1 MSTYSNE
8 TYSAI
13 LARAQGSVSDDVLK
27 TEGSLVFNAL
37 SVLAYELEKIY
48 IQMDFIGE
56 QAHASTADYEHLKLI
71 AADRGLTPKEAS
83 CAEVKATA
91 DAEVPI
97 GARANLKAYNY
108 RAVEKLEDG
117 SYRMICEEAGSGP
130 NGLKGEVTMIDFVDG
145 LNSCTITELLTPGE
159 DYESQ
164 DSFYKR
170 YLESFTTTSFAG
182 NIAAYKEQLKAVT
195 GIGGAKIYPVWN
207 GGGTVKAVLIS
218 SDFTAPSEYL
228 VSQVQGQFCPT
239 PSEGY
244 GVAPIGHVFTAAA
257 VTAES
262 VTVQTSIQFESG
274 YDYSSLKTAI
284 EDKVKEY
291 LHGLAK
297 TWEESNNL
305 TVYISR
311 LESAVLDVKGI
322 ADITGTTLNG
332 AGANLVLDADAIPI
346 FSTME
351 VTTIE

>member
-13 LARAQGSVSDDVLK
+13 LARAQGNVSDDVLK

-83 CAEVKATA
+83 HAEVKATA
-91 DAEVPI
+91 DAELPI
-97 GARANLKAYNY
+97 GTRANLKAYNY
-108 RAVEKLEDG
+108 RVAEKLEDG
-117 SYRMICEEAGSGP
+117 SYRMVCEESGSGP
-130 NGLKGEVTMIDFVDG
+130 NG

-164 DSFYKR
+164 ESFYKR
-170 YLESFTTTSFAG
+170 YLESFTATSFAG
-182 NIAAYKEQLKAVT
+182 NIAAYKEQLKTVA

-218 SDFTAPSEYL
+218 SDFTVPSEYL
-228 VSQVQGQFCPT
+228 VSQVQNQFCPT

-244 GVAPIGHVFTAAA
+244 GVAPIGHDFTAAA
-257 VTAES
+257 VTAEN
-262 VTVQTSIQFESG
+262 VNVKTSIQFESG

-291 LHGLAK
+291 LHSLAK
-297 TWEESNNL
+297 TWEESSNL

-311 LESAVLDVKGI
+311 LESAVLDVKGV

-332 AGANLVLDADAIPI
+332 ASANLVLDADAIPA
-346 FSTME
+346 FLSME